1 LFYKNVRFICYLGC
15 LDMHVNEVDPGCLEG
30 LLHGA
35 EELRVGGQHQVR
47 HVARARVRG
56 LVAVLFEDVLAS

>member
-1 LFYKNVRFICYLGC
+1 
-15 LDMHVNEVDPGCLEG
+15 MHVDEVDPGSLEG

-47 HVARARVRG
+47 HVARAGVRR
-56 LVAVLFEDVLAS
+56 LVAVLLEDVLSS